1 VLQAPG
7 GRPWAAH
14 AYPVCRNRALP
25 ELGPPI
31 GDGGGSK
38 ITTEE
43 AHAPDFQNLAGGDD
57 DLGLIAVI
65 WP

>member
-1 VLQAPG
+1 
-7 GRPWAAH
+7 
-14 AYPVCRNRALP
+14 LP

-43 AHAPDFQNLAGGDD
+43 AYAPDFQDLAGRDD

-65 WP
+65 WS